1 MTKEELEEQ
10 SRVLGETIRE
20 IKELFASQM
29 WQRYSGLV
37 DMQIKGR
44 IDTLVLTPLPSM
56 DAVLGAEYAKGE
68 IAGLK
73 LSQSLPAT
81 IIEDL
86 ESERQALER
95 SLGAEDE

>member
-1 MTKEELEEQ
+1 MTKDELISQ
-10 SRVLGETIRE
+10 SADLAETMRE
-20 IKELFASQM
+20 IKEMFDSRA

-37 DMQIKGR
+37 DAQIKGR

-86 ESERQALER
+86 ETERQALER